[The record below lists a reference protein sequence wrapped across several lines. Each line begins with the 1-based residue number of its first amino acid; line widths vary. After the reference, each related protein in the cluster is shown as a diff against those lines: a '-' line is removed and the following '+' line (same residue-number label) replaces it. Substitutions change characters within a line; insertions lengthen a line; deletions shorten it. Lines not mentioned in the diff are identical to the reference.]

1 MSYSQLGQDTAVLD
15 FYSDVPV
22 GYYVDIGAFDGK
34 TYSNT
39 LLLEEKGWVGVCAEP
54 LPSAFKKMSEIRKFC
69 YKTDKAVWHT
79 SGEKKEFATVGRGV
93 ENIAMLSGFTGH
105 STYTEEQDA
114 AEKITVETI
123 SLNDLLAVAAA
134 PNFMEYLSIDTE
146 GTEYE
151 ILFGLDNNRYKF
163 GLIDVE
169 HNYDEEKRRAIRDLL
184 EGRGYVLLRENKWD
198 DCYVHHTQRKE

>member
-1 MSYSQLGQDTAVLD
+1 MSYSQIGQDLAVLD

-22 GYYVDIGAFDGK
+22 GYYVDIGAYDGK

-39 LLLEEKGWVGVCAEP
+39 LLLEEKGWVGICADP
-54 LPSAFKKMSEIRKFC
+54 LPSAYEKLCENRKFC
-69 YKTDKAVWHT
+69 YKTNKAVWHT
-79 SGEKKEFATVGRGV
+79 SGEKLEFAVV
-93 ENIAMLSGFTGH
+93 DMCSGITGH
-105 STYTEEQDA
+105 STYKKEQDA

-134 PNFMEYLSIDTE
+134 PNFMDYLSIDTE

-151 ILFGLDNNRYKF
+151 ILAALDHHRYKF

-184 EGRGYVLLRENKWD
+184 ESKGYAYLRENKWD
-198 DCYVHHTQRKE
+198 DCYIHLSQKKA